1 MKFSDDP
8 DLNDLVEMEIVSLLN
23 EDKKLEAVKH
33 CREVTGWSL
42 MEAKQAVERVEAEH
56 RLGRAGGLQ
65 EMSQPEPMP
74 REVFERETLRL
85 FENRGKL
92 AAVKYYRDQTGSGL
106 AVAKTEVEALAA
118 RHGLQAPSSGC
129 AGMLLLGL
137 VGLGGMVA
145 IWNG

>member
-1 MKFSDDP
+1 MIADRPRLVRRFDP
-8 DLNDLVEMEIVSLLN
+8 GCDQVAIVSV
-23 EDKKLEAVKH
+23 LELDGHAFAD
-33 CREVTGWSL
+33 L
-42 MEAKQAVERVEAEH
+42 ERVEAEH

-74 REVFERETLRL
+74 REVLERETLRL

-118 RHGLQAPSSGC
+118 RHGLQAPSSG
-129 AGMLLLGL
+129 
-137 VGLGGMVA
+137 
-145 IWNG
+145 